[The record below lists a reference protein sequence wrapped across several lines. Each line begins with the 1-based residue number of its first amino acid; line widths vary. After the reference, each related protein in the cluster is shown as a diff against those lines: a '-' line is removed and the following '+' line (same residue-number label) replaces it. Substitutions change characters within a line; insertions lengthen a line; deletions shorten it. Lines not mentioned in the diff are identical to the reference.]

1 MSMKRFWLG
10 ATLAATLLA
19 APAAAKDELVIGV
32 SQFPTGL
39 HPNLNSHATTSY
51 VLGMAHRPFT
61 TSDADWETICL
72 LCTELPD
79 EANGTARLWETEDG
93 TPGRAIDYA
102 IRPDAVWG
110 DGTPVT
116 TRDVLFVYDMGR
128 DETVGFGNLEMYRNI
143 EKVEVHDD
151 KRFTLF
157 INRRDC
163 EYQGINDFRVVPAHL
178 EAALADDRAEYRYRT
193 LYETDPTNPG
203 LYFGPYRVTRVEPGA
218 TIVLEPNETWWG
230 EPPAFKRIVVRTI
243 ENTAALEANLLSGE
257 IDMIAGE
264 AGITLDQGLAFEKR
278 HGDDYQVI
286 FQPGLIYEHIDVM
299 LDNPVLADVR
309 VRRALMY
316 ATDREAI
323 SERLFEGRQPVAHG
337 GVNPL
342 DSVYYADVPK
352 YEFDP
357 QRAIALLEEA
367 GWSEVVDGVRQNAAG
382 ERLSFV
388 IMSTA
393 GNRIRELVQQVLQSQ
408 WRAVGIELT
417 IRNEPPRVLFGETI
431 RQRNFDH
438 LAMFAWISSPQ
449 NIPWTTL
456 HSSMIPTADNNWS
469 GQNYTGYVE
478 PEMDTALTRVRE
490 ECGDEVQDELWAE
503 IQTRY
508 AEDLP
513 ALPLYFRAN
522 VFVLP
527 KWLEGL
533 RPTGHQYPS
542 TLWVENWHAR

>member
-1 MSMKRFWLG
+1 MTMKRFWLG

-19 APAAAKDELVIGV
+19 APALAKDELVIGV
-32 SQFPTGL
+32 SQFTTGL
-39 HPNLNSHATTSY
+39 HPNLNSHVTTSY
-51 VLGMAHRPFT
+51 VLGMVRRPFT
-61 TSDADWETICL
+61 TSSADWETICL

-93 TPGRAIDYA
+93 TPGRAVDYT

-143 EKVEVHDD
+143 EKIEVQDD
-151 KRFTLF
+151 KRFTLYL
-157 INRRDC
+157 NRRDC
-163 EYQGINDFRVVPAHL
+163 EYQGINDFGLVPAHL

-367 GWSEVVDGVRQNAAG
+367 GWTEVVDGVRQNAAG

-408 WRAVGIELT
+408 WRAVGNELT

-469 GQNYTGYVE
+469 GQNYTGYVK

-513 ALPLYFRAN
+513 ALPLDFRAN